1 MISTIRKFKASLS
14 PAYPLAVWGVALL
27 LGASNL
33 QAQGTRDLNRATIS
47 VSAAAPYFPPRVERD
62 GARDRLWSL
71 GEGNVILYDGRARTW
86 AKTIVLH
93 GGSAVG
99 APDSCAAD
107 LVVDVAGNV
116 IVSSNIAPTLW
127 RIDAK
132 SLEVQRL
139 DIVLD
144 ADNDKDVGFTGL
156 LSTSRDRLYAIS
168 AIHGS
173 LWRIDLNA
181 RRATKLEMANPL
193 KGACALGFA
202 PQPERVRGRLHVNMM
217 PTLHLCASTRTAARR
232 IDVTGLAQATLM
244 NESCSP
250 K

>member
-1 MISTIRKFKASLS
+1 MA
-14 PAYPLAVWGVALL
+14 
-27 LGASNL
+27 
-33 QAQGTRDLNRATIS
+33 RAIDSGPS
-47 VSAAAPYFPPRVERD
+47 VKEMSCCTV
-62 GARDRLWSL
+62 G
-71 GEGNVILYDGRARTW
+71 ARTW
-86 AKTIVLH
+86 TKTIVLR
-93 GGSAVG
+93 GWSSVSAQN
-99 APDSCAAD
+99 SCAANIA
-107 LVVDVAGNV
+107 VDVAGSV

-132 SLEVQRL
+132 SLEVERL

-181 RRATKLEMANPL
+181 RRGTKLEMANPL

-202 PQPERVRGRLHVNMM
+202 PQPERVHARLHVDLM
-217 PTLHLCASTRTAARR
+217 PALHLCASTRTAARR

-244 NESCSP
+244 NDSCSP